1 MPSSKSIFRKKKK
14 KVPWFEQ
21 LITLLALVNFILVLF
36 NLSYIPLRNFYF
48 RYTPK
53 LTNLYDP
60 IKGIEPHRQTEEYIA
75 TVQQLQQQ
83 ALELGLNS
91 PAVNETLEDLR
102 IQSVNLIDEDP
113 FAVANKSGILEKIKN
128 QIRAKVPGSPDSAKE
143 AFRIFWSPTYLI
155 RQDFQEELE
164 WFEDEIRPLMEINYY
179 RQIDENGQF
188 VDDFWKIDLFFIV
201 IFLIEFL
208 MRTYL
213 VARRYSS
220 FTWFDAMLW
229 RWYDVFLF
237 IPVWRWL
244 RIIPVTI
251 RLHQVGWIDIERVRV
266 QAIRGA
272 LTSFAHE
279 LTEIVIVQAIN
290 QLQND
295 IESGEFFKQ
304 FFESQNRRYID
315 LNDINEMEVLATHL
329 VQITVYKAIP
339 KVQPEIEALL
349 RYSIQNAVQDSSF
362 SARIK
367 QIPGLQNFPEQ
378 ITERLVTE
386 LSKLSVEGPQNTYES
401 VKTAM
406 EDPVGTRLSNELVR
420 HFGAALGQEIQKE
433 QSLNEIESLLVAF
446 LEEFKIN
453 YVQRV
458 DRENSE
464 QVIAEA
470 RQLRQLTK
478 GK

>member
-21 LITLLALVNFILVLF
+21 LMALLALINFILVLF
-36 NLSYIPLRNFYF
+36 NLTYIPLRNFYF

-53 LTNLYDP
+53 LTQLYDP
-60 IKGIEPHRQTEEYIA
+60 IKGIEPQRQTEDYIK
-75 TVQQLQQQ
+75 TVEQLQQQ
-83 ALELGLNS
+83 ALEFGLNS
-91 PAVNETLEDLR
+91 SEVNQTLNTLQT
-102 IQSVNLIDEDP
+102 QSINLINEDP
-113 FAVANKSGILEKIKN
+113 FAVANKSGTLEKIKN
-128 QIRAKVPGSPDSAKE
+128 EIREKVPSSQDSAKE
-143 AFRIFWSPTYLI
+143 AFQIFWSTAYLT
-155 RQDFQEELE
+155 QQGFQEELE
-164 WFEDEIRPLMEINYY
+164 WFDEEIIPQMEVNYY

-188 VDDFWKIDLFFIV
+188 IDEFWKIDLPFIL
-201 IFLIEFL
+201 IFLVEFL
-208 MRTYL
+208 LRTYL
-213 VARRYSS
+213 VARRFVS

-229 RWYDVFLF
+229 RWYDILLF
-237 IPVWRWL
+237 IPYWRWL

-251 RLHQVGWIDIERVRV
+251 RLEQVGWIDIERVRM
-266 QAIRGA
+266 QAIRGV

-279 LTEIVIVQAIN
+279 LTEIVVIQAIN
-290 QLQND
+290 QFQND
-295 IESGEFFKQ
+295 IENGDFLKQ

-315 LNDINEMEVLATHL
+315 LNDINEIEVLATRL

-339 KVQPEIEALL
+339 KVQPEIEAIL
-349 RYSIQNAVQDSSF
+349 RYSLQSAVQQSPLSTQL
-362 SARIK
+362 K
-367 QIPGLQNFPEQ
+367 QIPGLQDLPTQ
-378 ITERLVTE
+378 ITERLINE
-386 LSKLSVEGPQNTYES
+386 LSKLAVEGPQSTYEA

-433 QSLNEIESLLVAF
+433 QSIHEIETLLVAF

-458 DRENSE
+458 DEENFE
-464 QVIAEA
+464 QVISEA